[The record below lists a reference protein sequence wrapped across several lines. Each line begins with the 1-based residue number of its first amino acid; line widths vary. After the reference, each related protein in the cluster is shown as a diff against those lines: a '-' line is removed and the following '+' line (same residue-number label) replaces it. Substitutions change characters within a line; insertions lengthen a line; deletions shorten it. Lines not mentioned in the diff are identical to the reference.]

1 MSQGPEQVILDE
13 PEMLKGFL
21 GRKYLPP
28 PEKVSHF
35 KNRRIDK
42 LYKTKRAH
50 VIVNPFSGHKKGIE
64 VGDFVAKELSD
75 TKIKV
80 VSYKTD
86 EPEHAISIIKD
97 LTLDPNDII
106 ISVGGDGTFCE
117 VITGLMLRS
126 DSAYKEI
133 PVALVPA
140 GSGNSQANDMEIMD
154 YMNAIERIFAGRLR
168 KMDIGKVSFTLDD
181 KVKTRY
187 SHNLVGW
194 GLGVDSN
201 LLAEKMRFLGPLRYD
216 LGALMSIIRGRV
228 RKARCYIDGHLI
240 DSAFVLLLI
249 QNTKTG
255 GDRLTLAPMAQV
267 DDGKMD
273 LGVIYHIGRLKVLKM
288 FNQLKSEGSHVWN
301 PNVEFYRFST
311 LRIETDEPTPIN
323 IDGENIGFTPIDIE
337 VLPAAITIFH

>member
-1 MSQGPEQVILDE
+1 M
-13 PEMLKGFL
+13 
-21 GRKYLPP
+21 
-28 PEKVSHF
+28 
-35 KNRRIDK
+35 
-42 LYKTKRAH
+42 
-50 VIVNPFSGHKKGIE
+50 
-64 VGDFVAKELSD
+64 
-75 TKIKV
+75 
-80 VSYKTD
+80 
-86 EPEHAISIIKD
+86 
-97 LTLDPNDII
+97 DPNDII
-106 ISVGGDGTFCE
+106 VSVGGDGTFCE

-168 KMDIGKVSFTLDD
+168 KMDVGKVSFTLDD
-181 KVKTRY
+181 KLEIRY

-201 LLAEKMRFLGPLRYD
+201 LLAEKMRFFGPLRYD

-228 RKARCYIDGHLI
+228 RKARCYIDEHLI

-255 GDRLTLAPMAQV
+255 GDGLTLAPMAQV

>member
-1 MSQGPEQVILDE
+1 MSQGPERVILE
-13 PEMLKGFL
+13 KPEIVKGFL
-21 GRKYLPP
+21 GRKHLPP

-35 KNRRIDK
+35 KKRRLDE
-42 LYKTKRAH
+42 LYETKRAH
-50 VIVNPFSGHKKGIE
+50 VIVNPFAGHKKGNE
-64 VGDFVAKELSD
+64 VGDFVSTELSD
-75 TKIKV
+75 SRIKV
-80 VSYKTD
+80 ELYKT
-86 EPEHAISIIKD
+86 EQAEHAISIIKD
-97 LTLDPNDII
+97 LTLDSNDII
-106 ISVGGDGTFCE
+106 VSVGGDGTLCE
-117 VITGLMLRS
+117 IITGLMFRS

-140 GSGNSQANDMEIMD
+140 GSGNSQANDMEITD
-154 YMNAIERIFAGRLR
+154 YMDAIERILNGRLR
-168 KMDIGKVSFTLDD
+168 KMDIGKVSFTTDD
-181 KVKTRY
+181 QRETRY

-201 LLAEKMRFLGPLRYD
+201 LLAERMRFLGPLRYD
-216 LGALMSIIRGRV
+216 IGALMSIIRGRV
-228 RKARCYIDGHLI
+228 RKARCYIDGHLL

-301 PNVEFYRFST
+301 PNVEFYRFSN
-311 LRIETDEPTPIN
+311 LKIETDDPTPIN
-323 IDGENIGFTPIDIE
+323 IDGENVGSTPIDIE
-337 VLPAAITIFH
+337 VLPSALKIFH

>member
-80 VSYKTD
+80 ESYKTD

-106 ISVGGDGTFCE
+106 VSVGGDGTFCE

-133 PVALVPA
+133 PLALVPA

-181 KVKTRY
+181 KLETRY

-201 LLAEKMRFLGPLRYD
+201 LLAEKMRFLGPLRYEVFWFS
-216 LGALMSIIRGRV
+216 LCG
-228 RKARCYIDGHLI
+228 
-240 DSAFVLLLI
+240 
-249 QNTKTG
+249 
-255 GDRLTLAPMAQV
+255 
-267 DDGKMD
+267 
-273 LGVIYHIGRLKVLKM
+273 YHCVKHQELER
-288 FNQLKSEGSHVWN
+288 S
-301 PNVEFYRFST
+301 
-311 LRIETDEPTPIN
+311 
-323 IDGENIGFTPIDIE
+323 
-337 VLPAAITIFH
+337 